1 MAWGPPQPK
10 NIETSDAP
18 DMSDY
23 FDDYEQGN
31 LLSLKDAGG
40 GGGQNDPPVLRMSFI
55 SHKVMQCSKKIL
67 TL

>member
-40 GGGQNDPPVLRMSFI
+40 GVKMTHRS
-55 SHKVMQCSKKIL
+55 
-67 TL
+67 